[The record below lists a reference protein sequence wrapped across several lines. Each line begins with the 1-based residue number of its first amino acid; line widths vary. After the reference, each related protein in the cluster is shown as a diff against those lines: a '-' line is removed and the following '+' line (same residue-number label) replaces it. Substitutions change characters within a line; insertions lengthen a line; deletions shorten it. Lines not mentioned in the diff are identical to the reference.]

1 MKRTTTFLIILLVLA
16 PSFAFG
22 EIKTITHS
30 VKQVFGGSQSPD
42 DARAAG
48 MAKAKREALEMAGTY
63 IRSTTVVKNA
73 QVETDEILA
82 IAAGILK
89 TEIVSER
96 NYITGD
102 AFGIE
107 ITMKVDV
114 DTGVLEANVKRVL
127 EEKSYLEQLKLS
139 NAREKEL
146 LNKVAILEEENRRI
160 KGSPALREQ
169 FKNSTQALIALASL
183 QRALANKDTAQLAY
197 ERSRSLYEG
206 GFYPRSD
213 YERSQAQYES
223 ALKELQDAQAAV
235 ERTNAH

>member
-1 MKRTTTFLIILLVLA
+1 MKHTTTFLIILLILA
-16 PSFAFG
+16 PSLAFG

-42 DARAAG
+42 DARVAG
-48 MAKAKREALEMAGTY
+48 MARAKREALEMAGTY

-89 TEIVSER
+89 TEVVSER
-96 NYITGD
+96 NFITGE

-107 ITMKVDV
+107 ITIKVDV

-127 EEKSYLEQLKLS
+127 EEKSYLEQLKLA

-146 LNKVAILEEENRRI
+146 LNKVAMLEEENRRI

-169 FKNSTQALIALASL
+169 FKNSTRSLSALANL
-183 QRALANKDTAQLAY
+183 QRALANKDLAQRTY
-197 ERSRSLYEG
+197 ERTRALYEKG
-206 GFYPRSD
+206 MYSRHD
-213 YERSQAQYES
+213 YEQIEVQYKV
-223 ALKELQDAQAAV
+223 ALKELEAAQAAV
-235 ERTNAH
+235 QRTDAQ

>member
-1 MKRTTTFLIILLVLA
+1 MKRTATFLIILLVLA
-16 PSFAFG
+16 PSLTFG

-42 DARAAG
+42 DARVAG
-48 MAKAKREALEMAGTY
+48 MARAKREALEMAGTY

-89 TEIVSER
+89 TEVVAER
-96 NYITGD
+96 NYVSGE

-114 DTGVLEANVKRVL
+114 DTGVLEANVRRVL
-127 EEKSYLEQLKLS
+127 EEKSYLDQLKLA

-146 LNKVAILEEENRRI
+146 LNKVTMLEEENRRI

-169 FKNSTQALIALASL
+169 FKNSTRSLSALANL
-183 QRALANKDTAQLAY
+183 QRALANKDLAQRTY
-197 ERSRSLYEG
+197 ERTRALYENG
-206 GFYPRSD
+206 MYSRHD
-213 YERSQAQYES
+213 YEQIEVQYKV
-223 ALKELQDAQAAV
+223 ALKELEAAQAAV
-235 ERTNAH
+235 ESTDAQ

>member
-1 MKRTTTFLIILLVLA
+1 MKRSATFLILIMVLA

-48 MAKAKREALEMAGTY
+48 MARAKREALEMAGTY

-89 TEIVSER
+89 TKIVSER
-96 NYITGD
+96 NYTTGE

-107 ITMKVDV
+107 ITMRVDV
-114 DTGVLEANVKRVL
+114 DTGILEDNVKRVL
-127 EEKSYLEQLKLS
+127 AEKSYLEQLKLA

-146 LNKVAILEEENRRI
+146 LKKVAMLEEENRRI

-169 FKNSTQALIALASL
+169 FKNSTQDLIALANL
-183 QRALANKDTAQLAY
+183 QRALVNKDSALRSY
-197 ERSRSLYEG
+197 ERSRSLYESG
-206 GFYPRSD
+206 LYSRYDFELSRT
-213 YERSQAQYES
+213 QYES
-223 ALKELQDAQAAV
+223 ALKELQEAQAAV
-235 ERTNAH
+235 QRTNAH